1 MRFSVGRYDLGRL
14 AWLSGGVVALALG
27 SSVAFAEPP
36 NGAAPAAAPDDQG
49 LERRLAALEREEK
62 LLEQKLGKEDAEL
75 RTLRQRVVARGRA
88 YYRLSRGGPP
98 QDGWYEH
105 AIRVERLRQALL
117 TDLNRA
123 RDLSQSRRD
132 QNERLTLVRERKA
145 PLALESQNLAQVKNA
160 LLSQEER
167 ERAFQ
172 QAFSDTRGVGH
183 TAIYGAGV
191 GMSPSSGGFAD
202 MRGRLPFPLP
212 GRAEI
217 EQVRRPY
224 AEGPGLVMRAAMG
237 TAVRAVFDG
246 RVAFADEYAD
256 YGKTIILDHGNGYF
270 SVSAN
275 LGSIEV
281 RVGEE
286 LTLGSRIGLVGMSQG
301 RGGMYFEVRR
311 GTETLAPGDWFG
323 I

>member
-1 MRFSVGRYDLGRL
+1 
-14 AWLSGGVVALALG
+14 
-27 SSVAFAEPP
+27 VAFAE
-36 NGAAPAAAPDDQG
+36 APGAAAPPVAPDEQA
-49 LERRLAALEREEK
+49 LERRLAALEREES

-88 YYRLSRGGPP
+88 YYRLSRGGLP

-117 TDLNRA
+117 TDLKRA
-123 RDLSQSRRD
+123 RALSQSRRE

-145 PLALESQNLAQVKNA
+145 PLALESQNLVQVKNA
-160 LLSQEER
+160 LLSQAER

-191 GMSPSSGGFAD
+191 GLSPGGEDGFGE

-217 EQVRRPY
+217 EHVRRPY
-224 AEGPGLVMRAAMG
+224 AEGPGLVMRAATG
-237 TAVRAVFDG
+237 TVVRSVFDG

-256 YGKTIILDHGNGYF
+256 YGKTIILDHGDGYF
-270 SVSAN
+270 TVSAN

-281 RVGEE
+281 HVGEE
-286 LTLGSRIGLVGMSQG
+286 LTAGSRIGLVGVSQG

>member
-1 MRFSVGRYDLGRL
+1 MLSRTGLG
-14 AWLSGGVVALALG
+14 WLCAGALTLALG
-27 SSVAFAEPP
+27 NSVAFAEAS
-36 NGAAPAAAPDDQG
+36 GASSAPAAPDDQA
-49 LERRLAALEREEK
+49 LERRLAALEREES

-75 RTLRQRVVARGRA
+75 RTLRQRVIARGRA

-123 RDLSQSRRD
+123 RALSQSRRE

-145 PLALESQNLAQVKNA
+145 PLALENQNLAQVKNA
-160 LLSQEER
+160 LASQAER

-191 GMSPSSGGFAD
+191 GMSPSGGGGFAA

-217 EQVRRPY
+217 EHVRRPY
-224 AEGPGLVMRAAMG
+224 AEGPGLVMRAAVG
-237 TAVRAVFDG
+237 TAVRSVFDG

-256 YGKTIILDHGNGYF
+256 YGKTIILDHGDGYF

-281 RVGEE
+281 HVGEE
-286 LTLGSRIGLVGMSQG
+286 LTAGSRIGLVGMSQG
-301 RGGMYFEVRR
+301 RGSMYFEVRR
-311 GTETLAPGDWFG
+311 GTETLGPGDWFG